1 MTKREILT
9 KLDFG
14 QRIAEEEGANL
25 SAYFVETDNWH
36 RLLQGKIDVI
46 YGPKGSGKSALYS
59 LLLGKQS
66 ELFDRRVL
74 LAPAENPRGTPAF
87 SDLISE
93 PPTSEQE
100 FVGLWKLY
108 FTCLLLATFDDMGLE
123 GAAVEDL
130 RAALEHEGLAK
141 GAKNL
146 RALVRAVSD
155 YARRFLKPEAVETSL
170 EVDPHTQQP
179 KAIKGKIIFGE
190 PSADKRKEGHR
201 SVDSLFE
208 TASQALKENG
218 YSVWILL
225 DRLDVA
231 FAETPQLEQNALRA
245 LFRVYLDLAAYGQ
258 IELKIFLRSDIW
270 RRITASGFREAS
282 HITRVVTID
291 WDRPSLLNLLVRR
304 LVHNELLTA
313 SYGTTAAQVLQTVQ
327 SQEQFFYR
335 LFPKQVDEGSKKPST
350 LDWMLSR
357 TQDGTQKTAPRELIH
372 LLNELRSRQIKRYE
386 TGEPEPAGEVLFE
399 RQTFK
404 EALPEVSRVRLTQTI
419 YAEYPSLRPR
429 LEALREAKTTQSVE
443 SLAEIWETN
452 YVDAQGTAT
461 ALVDIG
467 FFERRG
473 ERDAPEYWVPF
484 LYRDALDMVQG
495 TAE

>member
-1 MTKREILT
+1 MGRAT
-9 KLDFG
+9 
-14 QRIAEEEGANL
+14 
-25 SAYFVETDNWH
+25 
-36 RLLQGKIDVI
+36 
-46 YGPKGSGKSALYS
+46 
-59 LLLGKQS
+59 
-66 ELFDRRVL
+66 ELFDRRIL

-87 SDLISE
+87 SDLVSD

-108 FTCLLLATFDDMGLE
+108 FACLLLATFDEIGLE
-123 GAAVEDL
+123 GSTTEEL
-130 RAALEHEGLAK
+130 RAALEQEGLAK

-146 RALVRAVSD
+146 RTLVRAVSD
-155 YARRFLKPEAVETSL
+155 YAKRLFRPEGFETTV
-170 EVDPHTQQP
+170 EVDPHTQHP
-179 KAIKGKIIFGE
+179 KAYKGKIIFGE
-190 PSADKRKEGHR
+190 PSPEKKKEGHR

-208 TASQALKENG
+208 IANQALKDNG

-231 FAETPQLEQNALRA
+231 FAESPQLEQNALRA
-245 LFRVYLDLAAYGQ
+245 LFRVYLDLAGYQQ

-282 HITRVVTID
+282 HITRVVNID
-291 WDRPSLLNLLVRR
+291 WDRPSLLNLMVRR
-304 LVHNELLTA
+304 LVHNEFLTA
-313 SYGTTAAQVLQTVQ
+313 AYGTRANDVLQTVHKH
-327 SQEQFFYR
+327 EQFFYR
-335 LFPKQVDEGSKKPST
+335 LFPAQVDEGSKKPST
-350 LDWMLSR
+350 LDWMLTR

-372 LLNELRSRQIKRYE
+372 LLNELRSRQIQRYE
-386 TGEPEPAGEVLFE
+386 TGQPEPPGEVLFE

-429 LEALREAKTTQSVE
+429 LEALREAKTTQTVE
-443 SLAEIWETN
+443 SLAEIWGTT
-452 YVDAQGTAT
+452 YVDAQGTA
-461 ALVDIG
+461 ASLVDIG

-473 ERDAPEYWVPF
+473 ERDLPEYWVPF

>member
-1 MTKREILT
+1 MSKRDILA

-14 QRIAEEEGANL
+14 QRIAEDEDSL
-25 SAYFVETDNWH
+25 SAYFVETDNWR
-36 RLLQGKIDVI
+36 RLLEGKIDVV

-59 LLLGKQS
+59 LLVQKATT
-66 ELFDRRVL
+66 LFDRGIL

-87 SDLISE
+87 SDLVGD

-108 FTCLLLATFDDMGLE
+108 FACLLLATFDEMGLS
-123 GAAVEDL
+123 GSAVEEL
-130 RAALEHEGLAK
+130 RQALEQEGLAK

-146 RALVRAVSD
+146 RALVKAVSD
-155 YARRFLKPEAVETSL
+155 YARRWLKPEAFETSL
-170 EVDPHTQQP
+170 EVDPHSQHP
-179 KAIKGKIIFGE
+179 KAYKGKIIFGE
-190 PSADKRKEGHR
+190 PSAEKSKEGHR
-201 SVDSLFE
+201 SVDSLFA
-208 TASQALKENG
+208 TANEALKDNI

-245 LFRVYLDLAAYGQ
+245 LFRVYLDLSAYKYIQ
-258 IELKIFLRSDIW
+258 LKIFLRSDIW
-270 RRITASGFREAS
+270 RRITTSGFREAS

-291 WDRPSLLNLLVRR
+291 WDRSSLLNLMLRR
-304 LVHNELLTA
+304 LLHNDFLA
-313 SYGTTAAQVLQTVQ
+313 ARYGTTDAQVLQTVH

-335 LFPKQVDEGSKKPST
+335 LFPAQVDEGSKKPST
-350 LDWMLSR
+350 LDWMLTR

-372 LLNELRSRQIKRYE
+372 LLNELRSHQIKRYE
-386 TGEPEPAGEVLFE
+386 TGQPEPAGDVLFE

-419 YAEYPSLRPR
+419 YAEYPTLRPR
-429 LEALREAKTTQSVE
+429 LEALREAKTTQTVD
-443 SLAEIWETN
+443 SLAEIWKTT
-452 YVDAQGTAT
+452 YVDAQSTAT
-461 ALVDIG
+461 SLVDIG